1 MLSTGSGWEITSGN
15 QGVEIEEMT
24 GAIGGIV
31 NCRTATAVSCQVSFG
46 GFVDLNIAGGDLL
59 EGAAS

>member
-1 MLSTGSGWEITSGN
+1 
-15 QGVEIEEMT
+15 MT